1 MQLPVEMRRSSVLAK
16 RVLVIDDEEDIREIV
31 QASLMIMLGV
41 EVILASSGQEGLQKA
56 VEQQPDAILLDVMLT
71 DVDGIAVFQKLQA
84 NPMTQQISVIFL
96 TAKSNASDQLRFA
109 QLGVNGVITKPFNP
123 AKLAEQLLKVLGWQ
137 LEN

>member
-1 MQLPVEMRRSSVLAK
+1 MLAK

>member
-1 MQLPVEMRRSSVLAK
+1 VLAK

-56 VEQQPDAILLDVMLT
+56 VEQQPDAILLDVVLT

-109 QLGVNGVITKPFNP
+109 QLGVKGVIAKPFNP

>member
-1 MQLPVEMRRSSVLAK
+1 MLAK

-56 VEQQPDAILLDVMLT
+56 VEQQPDAILLDVVLT

-109 QLGVNGVITKPFNP
+109 QLGVKGVIAKPFNP